1 MGGNGL
7 TQTGSGLGG
16 AVLGGMLAPYAGV
29 SIPLLAATGGAL
41 GAGSS
46 TAASGGSLN
55 RALMLAT
62 LGGLGGFGIGSL
74 PVFGLDPAAAEAAGA
89 SITAAPA
96 KSASLDIAASS
107 PDGFIVNAP
116 GGGLSSYTAKATDGP
131 KPGLTTLEKALV
143 GQYLAGQ
150 LGSLLNPK
158 PQPIAFGPIQG
169 MTPPPVPNPTQFMIP
184 YQAPQPPVFRL

>member
-1 MGGNGL
+1 MGGDGL
-7 TQTGSGLGG
+7 QTGSGLGG

-41 GAGSS
+41 GAGGS

-55 RALMLAT
+55 RALLLAT
-62 LGGLGGFGIGSL
+62 LGGMGGYGIGRL
-74 PVFGLDPAAAEAAGA
+74 PIFGLDHAAAEAAGA
-89 SITAAPA
+89 GISATPA

-131 KPGLTTLEKALV
+131 KPGLTTLEKAIWA
-143 GQYLAGQ
+143 QYVAGQ

-158 PQPIAFGPIQG
+158 PQPIAFGPVQG
-169 MTPPPVPNPTQFMIP
+169 MTPPAMPNPAQFMVP
-184 YQAPQPPVFRL
+184 YQPPQPPIFRL